1 MEAALCNIIDNTRRR
16 LHQAGHEVNQYSNF
30 KEFMDTRPPIFKEA
44 AELLKADEWI
54 NAME

>member
-16 LHQAGHEVNQYSNF
+16 LHQGGHEVNQYSNF
-30 KEFMDTRPPIFKEA
+30 KEFMDTRPLIFKEV
-44 AELLKADEWI
+44 AEPLKADEWI